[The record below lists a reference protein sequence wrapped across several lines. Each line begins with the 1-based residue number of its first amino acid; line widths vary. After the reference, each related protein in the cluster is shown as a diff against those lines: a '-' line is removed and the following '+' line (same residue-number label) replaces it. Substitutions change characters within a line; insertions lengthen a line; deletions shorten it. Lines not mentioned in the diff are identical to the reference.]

1 MSDPDEAG
9 CIVSH
14 YIHTYMVH
22 RRPTPTRNFR
32 PWAYSFQTKSK
43 SKMASLPFVGTL
55 DSDDDVDQLDN
66 ESDSEEE
73 TEKVLRH
80 EP

>member
-1 MSDPDEAG
+1 
-9 CIVSH
+9 
-14 YIHTYMVH
+14 
-22 RRPTPTRNFR
+22 
-32 PWAYSFQTKSK
+32 
-43 SKMASLPFVGTL
+43 MAPLLFVGTL
-55 DSDDDVDQLDN
+55 DSDEDVDQLDN

>member
-1 MSDPDEAG
+1 MRLANSSLVLLVLNKVKIQDG
-9 CIVSH
+9 V
-14 YIHTYMVH
+14 
-22 RRPTPTRNFR
+22 PTLRGN
-32 PWAYSFQTKSK
+32 
-43 SKMASLPFVGTL
+43 LG
-55 DSDDDVDQLDN
+55 SDDVVDQLDN